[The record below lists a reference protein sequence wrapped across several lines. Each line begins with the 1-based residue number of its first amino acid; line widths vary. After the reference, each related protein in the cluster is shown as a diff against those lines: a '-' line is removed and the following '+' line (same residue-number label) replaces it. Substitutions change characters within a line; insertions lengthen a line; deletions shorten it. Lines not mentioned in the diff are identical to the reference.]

1 MPHKRFIGRE
11 KLSRPPLAASAWEKK
26 IKELGRAQGLYRVS
40 WGLRGKAFQSGL
52 GLEGLCGLTITA
64 LREIWGMCPGH
75 FPALVITAVL
85 AFIPWL
91 LDLFRQGL
99 ATCLH

>member
-1 MPHKRFIGRE
+1 MRFIGRG
-11 KLSRPPLAASAWEKK
+11 KLRRPPWLPLLGRKN

-40 WGLRGKAFQSGL
+40 WGLRRKAFQSGL

-85 AFIPWL
+85 AFMAWL
-91 LDLFRQGL
+91 LELFRQGL